1 MYNIGEVAKML
12 NISIST
18 LRYYDKE
25 GLLLDLERDKS
36 GIRKFSDKNIQALKV
51 IECLKKSGLQIKEI
65 KEFMYWC
72 SLGDQTIINRKNM
85 FFKQRENVIKQ
96 IKELE
101 STLNMINYKCWY
113 YSKALEDGTEK
124 RVKNITLNDIPDEI
138 KKYYIE
144 AHK

>member
-25 GLLLDLERDKS
+25 GLLLDLKRDKS
-36 GIRKFSDKNIQALKV
+36 GIRKFSVKNIQALKV

-101 STLNMINYKCWY
+101 STLNMLNYKCWY
-113 YSKALEDGTEK
+113 YTKALEDGTEK

>member
-1 MYNIGEVAKML
+1 MHNIGEVSKML

-25 GLLLDLERDKS
+25 GLLLELERDKS
-36 GIRKFSDKNIQALKV
+36 GIRKFSEKNIQALKV

-72 SLGDQTIINRKNM
+72 SLGDQTILNRKNM

-101 STLNMINYKCWY
+101 STLNMLNYKCWY
-113 YSKALEDGTEK
+113 YTKALEDGTEK

>member
-25 GLLLDLERDKS
+25 GLLLELERDKS

-72 SLGDQTIINRKNM
+72 SLGDQTILNRKNM

-101 STLNMINYKCWY
+101 STLNMLNYKCWY
-113 YSKALEDGTEK
+113 YTKALEDGTEK

>member
-25 GLLLDLERDKS
+25 GLLLELERDKS

-101 STLNMINYKCWY
+101 STLNMLNYKCWY
-113 YSKALEDGTEK
+113 YTKALEDGTEK